1 MTLRTNTQKIILFLD
16 RNDIEKF
23 QKVVLLR
30 ITIDNKL
37 TFKTYIEE
45 FKKRLRHTNPSRVH
59 L

>member
-1 MTLRTNTQKIILFLD
+1 MTLRTNTEKIILFLD

-37 TFKTYIEE
+37 TFKTYIE
-45 FKKRLRHTNPSRVH
+45 RI
-59 L
+59 